1 MPPMPIPQWFALDI
15 YLWGWTKITI
25 FVKYNHSNR
34 SQLLKDL
41 CVLQMCQVLLN
52 DIEYRISINL
62 ECFND

>member
-1 MPPMPIPQWFALDI
+1 MPPHAHSAMVCIRYISVGLD
-15 YLWGWTKITI
+15 KNNH

-34 SQLLKDL
+34 SQLLKEL
-41 CVLQMCQVLLN
+41 CVLEMCQVLLN